1 MTVSAATE
9 SFELRSDFASRTY
22 LPTVSIT
29 SAGAESTLARGQYS
43 SAARLCKS
51 ERPLPSGYARH
62 LPERGGPHAL
72 YAVVAR
78 SSDSSSSG
86 WRRPGRLAE
95 KAFFM
100 WM

>member
-1 MTVSAATE
+1 MTVSVARE

-22 LPTVSIT
+22 LPTLFCAPWASCK
-29 SAGAESTLARGQYS
+29 STLAQIV
-43 SAARLCKS
+43 
-51 ERPLPSGYARH
+51 SG
-62 LPERGGPHAL
+62 G

-86 WRRPGRLAE
+86 WSRPGRLAE

-100 WM
+100 CA